1 MEVMTKTQQ
10 HVKLIEGTFTPSEA
24 ADILISMISKKINFH
39 KLQRLSALEQYCDD
53 NTVHLDDRI
62 EQLKRAEEETKALI
76 INARNE
82 GYQLK
87 INGSV
92 EIELIKN
99 D

>member
-1 MEVMTKTQQ
+1 MTKKEQ

-24 ADILISMISKKINFH
+24 ADILISMITKKINFH

-53 NTVHLDDRI
+53 ATVHLDDRI
-62 EQLKRAEEETKALI
+62 AQLKRAEEETKELI
-76 INARNE
+76 VNARKE

-92 EIELIKN
+92 EIELVKN
-99 D
+99 EDI